1 MSIMKALILV
11 TVMVLSGCS
20 VLNSELES
28 VKELNKQYAVVTG
41 LEYKIQALEAKKVSL
56 TSSILEADAELIA
69 AQEALV
75 VERQKLEELVK

>member
-1 MSIMKALILV
+1 MKALILV

-41 LEYKIQALEAKKVSL
+41 LEYKIQALEAKKVRL
-56 TSSILEADAELIA
+56 TSSILEADADLIT

-75 VERQKLEELVK
+75 VERQKLDELVK